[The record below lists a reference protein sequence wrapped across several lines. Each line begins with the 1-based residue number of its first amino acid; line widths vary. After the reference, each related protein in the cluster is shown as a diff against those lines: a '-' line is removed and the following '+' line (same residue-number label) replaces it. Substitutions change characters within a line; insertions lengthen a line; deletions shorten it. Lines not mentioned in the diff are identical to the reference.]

1 MLNNYVIIECVCV
14 RTSIPKSS
22 NLTGKCWK
30 EQKNN
35 IVWQGGGGAAFLLGE
50 GETVSANFEMDGF
63 LHTLFLGTETQT
75 EAEMFTTVFL

>member
-1 MLNNYVIIECVCV
+1 M

-22 NLTGKCWK
+22 NLTGKCCK

-35 IVWQGGGGAAFLLGE
+35 IVWEGAAFLLGE
-50 GETVSANFEMDGF
+50 GETVSANFEMVGF